1 MRKAIIVMMLL
12 AVVTGCNHRGSEE
25 SVARPAVKVRI
36 QTVEG
41 LKTAGILSYVGT
53 IEEKSSTAL
62 SFSTLGMIEKFF
74 VSEGDYVSR
83 GQLLARL
90 DDASAQSMLVAAE
103 ATLKQA
109 QDGYDRLKSVHD
121 EGSLPEIQMVDIE
134 TKLQQA
140 QSSYNIAKN
149 NLKNCSLYAPVSG
162 VIGKKMAEAGE
173 YAVVGKAVLTIL
185 DIGMVK
191 VRFSVPENEISAIPS
206 DCRSSITVS
215 ALGNQRFEGQKIE
228 KSVSS
233 NPISHTYP
241 AHLLL
246 SNAQKELLP
255 GMVCNVELYPD
266 SQMREAI
273 VIPIGIIQTMADGQK
288 FVWCD
293 RGGVA
298 RRVVVTT
305 GTVRDNGV
313 EITGGLSVGDRIVT
327 EGYQKLSEDDKIIG
341 Q

>member
-1 MRKAIIVMMLL
+1 MLL
-12 AVVTGCNHRGSEE
+12 AVVTGCNHRGTD
-25 SVARPAVKVRI
+25 VPLTRAAINVRI

-41 LKTAGILSYVGT
+41 SKTAGILSYVGT

-62 SFSTLGMIEKFF
+62 SFATLGMIEKFF
-74 VSEGDYVSR
+74 ISEGDYVSV

-90 DDASAQSMLVAAE
+90 DDESARSMLVAAE

-109 QDGYDRLKSVHD
+109 QDGYDRLKLVHD
-121 EGSLPEIQMVDIE
+121 AGSLPEIQMIDIE

-140 QSSYNIAKN
+140 QSSYAIAKN

-185 DIGMVK
+185 DISSVK

-206 DCRSSITVS
+206 GSRSSITVS
-215 ALGNQRFEGQKIE
+215 AVGNKRFEGQKIE
-228 KSVSS
+228 KSVSA

-241 AHLLL
+241 AHILLP
-246 SNAQKELLP
+246 NPQKELLP
-255 GMVCNVELYPD
+255 GMVCSVELYPD
-266 SQMREAI
+266 SAVKEAI

-298 RRVVVTT
+298 KRVVVTT
-305 GTVRDNGV
+305 GTARGNGV

-327 EGYQKLSEDDKIIG
+327 EGYQKISEDDKITG